1 MRRLIDKDDTLKMIA
16 DTISLYGTGTKVES
30 EILSI
35 VSKIPC
41 EEPWNIVKSTLNE
54 LERKEEKLY
63 SDYCD
68 TTARLKA
75 INKIAKSS
83 QKPNQKI
90 DGIKLLAE
98 MEVEDDY

>member
-1 MRRLIDKDDTLKMIA
+1 MSNLIDKDNTLKIIA

-83 QKPNQKI
+83 QKPKRMI
-90 DGIKLLAE
+90 DGIKPLAE
-98 MEVEDDY
+98 LEVTE